1 MEKEDISWKLIDKY
15 FTDNPNNL
23 VSHHLESY
31 NEFFRNGIRRIFRE
45 NNPIRFIERED
56 ESIESSKRSECKL
69 YLGDKDGSKIYFGKP
84 IIYDDQHSHYM
95 YPNDAR
101 LRNMTYGITIH
112 YDVVV
117 DFVYYV
123 GDERKEYQTT
133 LKKIY
138 LGRFP
143 IMLQSDLCILKTLNK
158 NVRFNMGECRND
170 FGGYFIIDGKEK
182 VIISQEKFADNM
194 LYIRKYKDDDIYSHS
209 AEIRS
214 VSEDTSKPIRTT
226 SVKIVAPSPSYSNNQ
241 IVVSVP
247 NVKKPVPLFI
257 LMRALGVTS
266 DEDIIT
272 YCLLDLSKNKDY
284 MDLFI
289 PSIHDA
295 NKFFTQQT
303 ALEFI
308 AELTKRGTISGV
320 LEILADYFLPHI
332 GELNFLD
339 KAYFVG
345 YMVNRLLKVFTKE
358 EKPTDRD
365 NFCFKRVELSG
376 SLIYDLFREYYLIQK
391 KDITRKIDEE
401 YYYHKGSYKEDET
414 LSRKEKKE
422 LKTKLKSKEEGENN
436 KYKDNFIGLIEANF
450 KSFFKDR
457 IVEKGFKKA
466 FKGNWGS
473 EEHTKRIGAVQDLNR
488 LSWNT
493 FISHLRKINLPLD
506 SSAKVVGPRLLNS
519 SQWGYIDPIDTPD
532 GGNIGLHKHMAIST
546 YITSGSS
553 SYPIIK
559 WLRANTP
566 LRILQ
571 ECTPEQLASS
581 SKVFVNGNW
590 IGAID
595 KPISTGKN
603 ELGLVEVLKLYRRNG
618 IIPTYT
624 SISFDYEHNE
634 VQIYTDSGRL
644 TRPIY
649 YIDDRYIDNRKISYE
664 RGEIIDLLNKGTISW
679 EQIIS
684 GFKDK
689 KDDNFLTK
697 NNKLYNLNDLYPD
710 IGVEQETIFKNLEKY
725 KSMVDY
731 IDTAEEESALIATEP
746 DSIKKNKWYTHLEI
760 DPSLILGV
768 MGNQII
774 YPENNPVTRNSFSC
788 GQSKQAVSVYHSN
801 YQMRIDKMGVILNY
815 GQTPLIKSRYME
827 YINNEEQP
835 YGVNAIVAVMSY
847 TGYNVEDAILIN
859 EGAIHR
865 GIFRTTYY
873 SSYEAREESSKI
885 TGMNSSKFANIEKNN
900 VVGKKQGFDYSY
912 LDDHGLVKEN
922 TELNDRVIV
931 IGKIDSNLENKDVWV
946 DSSVKTKKGQLGYVD
961 KSFITLGEEGFN
973 VAKVRIREER
983 LPAIGDKMACA
994 LPTQQVLTDK
1004 GWVEIKD
1011 IDIHS
1016 HKVATL
1022 DVNGNMCYEYPVNK
1036 FEYEHNGKMYYVK
1049 NKQVEVVCTLNH
1061 KLYIKR
1067 REKVKGDKDYELIE
1081 AEKVIGKMVRFQKSM
1096 KNVYTDVEWMEL
1108 GDKKYKMDDWL
1119 QLLGMFIADG
1129 SSNKAGSIQ
1138 ISALKPRKIAFNTHI
1153 LTKLGLKYKY
1163 DNVHDK
1169 FIILKG
1175 QYPEIYEALDI
1186 LSVGALNKYLPHYV
1200 WCLSQRQC
1208 IILLEALMEGDG
1220 HTYADGFSRYGTIS
1234 PKLANDISRLAVHCG
1249 WSGVIKIASEPGDSP
1264 HLIRGSGKNKDKFHH
1279 IESKNTYYKISI
1291 IRKQNQP
1298 YINKKVNDSN
1308 EEKLI
1313 DYEGKVYCIEMPS
1326 SHLYYMRENNLAPS
1340 MLIGN
1345 SRAGQKGTL
1354 GLIIPEQDMP
1364 YTKDGIRPDLII
1376 NPHALPS
1383 RMTIGQIVES
1393 LFGIVCAT
1401 YGAFGDCTA
1410 FQVKGA
1416 NYSTYAPLL
1425 VKQGFNSTGNQV
1437 MYNGMTGEQ
1446 LAADIYIG
1454 PTYYMRLK
1462 HMVKDKI
1469 NYRARGPNTMLT
1481 RQPVQGRANDGGLR
1495 IGEMERDGVLAHGM
1509 SYFLNE
1515 SFMLRGEKGDYFLAI
1530 CNKTGAVA
1538 IYNEAR
1544 NLFLSP
1550 SADGPIKFTTNP
1562 DGTQNIKNLSR
1573 FGRSFSILRVPYSF
1587 KLLMQELQVMNVQM
1601 RIITDENVDQLLSM
1615 SYSDNIHATMN
1626 VKNISNGNY
1635 ENNAEKQNANL
1646 RNTLELYNKQV
1657 KSLLVDSTNQAS
1669 RIFDKAQ
1676 SAQLFEKGEIKTIYS
1691 IENAVALVKQCL
1703 SHPSMRKAQP
1713 MLQYGFTNNEMP
1725 TQING
1730 PWSFDIQA
1738 ALRTLDLIFN
1748 VLHHNC
1754 YLLCVINGEPSLTKL
1769 ESSGIPSVFKE
1780 QIDNYKKQNPTTS
1793 GILQGDIKIMQCII
1807 KERKDSVAIEFN
1819 DWLNSIR
1826 PVFPDGIYLLNLTDS
1841 VILRNDNKPY
1851 WEQYT
1856 SQDANM
1862 PTYLP
1867 ILGYSGAKNFCD
1879 IPIPNFDDIDIIM
1892 NEDIPLPQSSYD
1904 WTEKIDKAVFRGNPT
1919 GCGTNSDTN
1928 MRIKLSQMMSTNANY
1943 LDVGLIKTTNNTPR
1957 FDPVKGLSLI
1967 DVKALPVQKMDMK
1980 EQSKYKYIIHI
1991 DGNVAAYRLL
2001 KTMLLGS
2008 VILKV
2013 EGTYDLW
2020 VEQLLQDGVNYISVK
2035 GDLSDLIEKIEWCKS
2050 HDEECKK
2057 IAENGANLAKKV
2069 LDKNYV
2075 NDSFIKILWGV
2086 NNVASPKINQPQSP
2100 DSPQYPN
2107 VSPAYEP
2114 PPGTPDF
2121 PPPQGTPDFPPPP
2134 PSSPKIIKP
2143 QSPDFSPPPSS
2154 PQSSTPPISSI
2165 ITPDFLN
2172 KTDSNILEVEKE
2184 KEPNTENPDDDNS
2197 SNENVSGVNKVVK
2210 FAEEPEPASES
2221 KSSETRKI
2229 TL

>member
-23 VSHHLESY
+23 VLHHLESY
-31 NEFFRNGIRRIFRE
+31 NEFFRNGIKRIFRE
-45 NNPIRFIERED
+45 NNPIRFIESED
-56 ESIESSKRSECKL
+56 ESNKSSNRNECML

-84 IIYDDQHSHYM
+84 IIYDDQYSHYM

-117 DFVYYV
+117 DFTYYV
-123 GDERKEYQTT
+123 DNEKKEYQTT
-133 LKKIY
+133 LNKIY

-143 IMLQSDLCILKTLNK
+143 IMLQSDLCILKSLDK

-170 FGGYFIIDGKEK
+170 YGGYFIIDGKEK

-194 LYIRKYKDDDIYSHS
+194 LYIRKYKDDEIYSHS

-226 SVKIVAPSPSYSNNQ
+226 SVKIISPSPRYSNNQ

-272 YCLLDLSKNKDY
+272 YCLLDLNKNKDY
-284 MDLFI
+284 VDLFI

-308 AELTKRGTISGV
+308 AELTKRGTVSGV
-320 LEILADYFLPHI
+320 LEILSDYFLPHI

-345 YMVNRLLKVFTKE
+345 YMVYRLLKVFTKE

-365 NFCFKRVELSG
+365 NFRFKRVELSG
-376 SLIYDLFREYYLIQK
+376 SLIYELFREYYLIQK
-391 KDITRKIDEE
+391 KDIARKIDEE

-414 LSRKEKKE
+414 LSRKETKE
-422 LKTKLKSKEEGENN
+422 LKSKVTKNKQQDEGN
-436 KYKDNFIGLIEANF
+436 KYKDNFIGLIESNF

-457 IVEKGFKKA
+457 IVEQGFRKA

-473 EEHTKRIGAVQDLNR
+473 ESHTKRLGAVQDLNR

-506 SSAKVVGPRLLNS
+506 ASAKVVGPRLLNS
-519 SQWGYIDPIDTPD
+519 SQWGFIDPIDTPD

-566 LRILQ
+566 LRTLL
-571 ECTPEQLASS
+571 ECTPEQLTSS

-595 KPISTGKN
+595 KPISTEDN
-603 ELGLVEVLKLYRRNG
+603 EMGLVEVLKLYRRNG

-634 VQIYTDSGRL
+634 VHIYTDAGRL

-649 YIDDRYIDNRKISYE
+649 YIDNGKVSFE
-664 RGEIIDLLNKGTISW
+664 RNDIIDLLNKGTISW

-689 KDDNFLTK
+689 KDANFLTK
-697 NNKLYNLNDLYPD
+697 NNKLYSLTELYPD
-710 IGVEQETIFKNLEKY
+710 IGNDQDIVFKNLNKY
-725 KSMVDY
+725 KSLVDY
-731 IDTAEEESALIATEP
+731 VDTAEEESALISQDVEGM
-746 DSIKKNKWYTHLEI
+746 KKNKRYTHLEI

-835 YGVNAIVAVMSY
+835 YGVNAIVAVMAY

-859 EGAIHR
+859 EGAIQR

-885 TGMNSSKFANIEKNN
+885 TGLTGSKFANIEKNN
-900 VVGKKQGFDYSY
+900 VIGKKQGFDYSF

-922 TELNDRVIV
+922 TELNDKVIV
-931 IGKIDSNLENKDVWV
+931 IGKVNSNIENKNVWI

-1022 DVNGNMCYEYPVNK
+1022 DVNGNMCYEHPVNK

-1067 REKVKGDKDYELIE
+1067 REKIKGDKEYELIE

-1096 KNVYTDVEWMEL
+1096 KNVYIDIEWMEL

-1129 SSNKAGSIQ
+1129 SSNKSGYIQ
-1138 ISALKPRKIAFNTHI
+1138 ISALKPRKIAFNTNI

-1163 DNVHDK
+1163 DNIYDK
-1169 FIILKG
+1169 FIILKSE
-1175 QYPEIYEALDI
+1175 YPEIYEALDT

-1220 HTYADGFSRYGTIS
+1220 HTYTDGFSRYGTIS

-1313 DYEGKVYCIEMPS
+1313 DYEGKVYCIEMQS

-1446 LAADIYIG
+1446 LDADIYIG

-1469 NYRARGPNTMLT
+1469 NYRARGPNTVLT

-1515 SFMLRGEKGDYFLAI
+1515 SFMLRGEKGDFYIAI
-1530 CNKTGAVA
+1530 CNKTGAIA
-1538 IYNEAR
+1538 IYNESR

-1550 SADGPIKFTTNP
+1550 CADGPIKFTTNP
-1562 DGTQNIKNLSR
+1562 DGTQNIQNLSR
-1573 FGRSFSILRVPYSF
+1573 FGRSFSILKVPYSF

-1615 SYSDNIHATMN
+1615 SYSNNILKTMN
-1626 VKNISNGNY
+1626 MNDTSGESNL
-1635 ENNAEKQNANL
+1635 EKQKTVL
-1646 RNTLELYNKQV
+1646 KNTIELYNKTV
-1657 KSLLVDSTNQAS
+1657 KSTLLEQQKQPVAKVFEKSQTENM
-1669 RIFDKAQ
+1669 
-1676 SAQLFEKGEIKTIYS
+1676 FEKGEVKTIYS
-1691 IENAVALVKQCL
+1691 IDNAIALIKQCL
-1703 SHPSMRKAQP
+1703 SQSSMRMAQP
-1713 MLQYGFTNNEMP
+1713 QFQYGFTNDELP
-1725 TQING
+1725 SQTRG

-1738 ALRTLDLIFN
+1738 ALRTMDLVFN

-1769 ESSGIPSVFKE
+1769 ESSGIPDVFKE
-1780 QIDNYKKQNPTTS
+1780 QIDNYKKQNPATS
-1793 GILQGDIKIMQCII
+1793 GGLQGDIRIMQCII
-1807 KERKDSVAIEFN
+1807 KERKDSVATEFN
-1819 DWLNSIR
+1819 DWINSIR
-1826 PVFPDGIYLLNLTDS
+1826 PIFPDGIYLLNLTDS
-1841 VILRNDNKPY
+1841 VILRNDDKPY
-1851 WEQYT
+1851 WEQYLNQIPT
-1856 SQDANM
+1856 M

-1879 IPIPNFDDIDIIM
+1879 IPIPNFDDIDVIM
-1892 NEDIPLPQSSYD
+1892 NEDIPLPYSNYE
-1904 WTEKIDKAVFRGNPT
+1904 WNEKIDKAVFRGNPT

-1928 MRIKLSQMMSTNANY
+1928 MRIKLADMMSTSAAY
-1943 LDVGLIKTTNNTPR
+1943 LDVGLIKTTNTMPR

-1967 DVKALPVQKMDMK
+1967 DVKALPVQKMDMQ

-2013 EGTYDLW
+2013 EGKYDLW
-2020 VEQLLQDGVNYISVK
+2020 VEQLLQDGVNYISIK
-2035 GDLSDLIEKIEWCKS
+2035 EDLSDLIEKIEWCKS
-2050 HDEECKK
+2050 HDEECQK
-2057 IAENGANLAKKV
+2057 IADNGVNLAKKV

-2075 NDSFIKILWGV
+2075 NDSFIKILWNV
-2086 NNVASPKINQPQSP
+2086 YNVANPQLQQTPTPEFNVPPNKYPSP
-2100 DSPQYPN
+2100 DFPPPGYAPKSPDFPPPGP
-2107 VSPAYEP
+2107 SPETPDLKPPSPDFPPPGYIPPPSGNPYLKPP
-2114 PPGTPDF
+2114 PPGTPVA
-2121 PPPQGTPDFPPPP
+2121 
-2134 PSSPKIIKP
+2134 
-2143 QSPDFSPPPSS
+2143 
-2154 PQSSTPPISSI
+2154 
-2165 ITPDFLN
+2165 
-2172 KTDSNILEVEKE
+2172 SNTSILEVEDE
-2184 KEPNTENPDDDNS
+2184 KEETPENQNESNSSESVSES
-2197 SNENVSGVNKVVK
+2197 SNENNKVINIT
-2210 FAEEPEPASES
+2210 EDSNS
-2221 KSSETRKI
+2221 NNSSSETRKI